1 MHLRAE
7 NACPE
12 CQGPKILLWFDAEFA
27 GRSHTASVGTKL
39 QQWLA
44 AWGRIHLHLFF
55 AVINFGVNFSLWTG
69 QRNRLLLLELPVGH
83 ETIAQWHCE
92 SCESLAQETPAKRIY
107 QRSYCC
113 PLSHSHPYWQGL
125 WRQGHFSSHTS
136 APLSFHFPNLPCV
149 PPRSALSLPLQC
161 EQVLGLCQPGHCLTT
176 SSKAEH
182 F

>member
-1 MHLRAE
+1 MYLRAE

-55 AVINFGVNFSLWTG
+55 AAINFCVNFSLWTG

-92 SCESLAQETPAKRIY
+92 SCESLAQDTPAKRIY

-113 PLSHSHPYWQGL
+113 PLSPFPPILAGPVKRGSLFLTQL
-125 WRQGHFSSHTS
+125 CTLV
-136 APLSFHFPNLPCV
+136 LSFPK
-149 PPRSALSLPLQC
+149 PP
-161 EQVLGLCQPGHCLTT
+161 LCST
-176 SSKAEH
+176 
-182 F
+182 